1 MEPEAEAL
9 YGLPLDE
16 FTKARNGLAR
26 ARSKAGDKD
35 ASAAVKAL
43 PKPSVVAWALNQ
55 LARRRP
61 EAIAALLEAGS
72 RVRRAQTAAL
82 DGGDPVE
89 LRDAGR
95 AENAEVQA
103 LAAEARSILA
113 DAGRG
118 GSPAQEERLA
128 ATLRA
133 AAVNPDAGD
142 RLQRGVLTEELSPA
156 GFGFGI
162 GEDTE
167 RDALQPE
174 SEERQDGR
182 GQRRHRQASAAPAR
196 QPGQVGH
203 KTAAASETS
212 KDGRKD
218 AGKDAEKDA
227 EEAANRQAQ
236 RAAAR
241 EADRAA
247 REHRREREQE
257 LRAARDTAARLER
270 EADRAEQRAHEARIA
285 AEAAAA
291 RVETLAGALHRS
303 PAPSTET
310 MAVEGATDP

>member
-174 SEERQDGR
+174 SDGR

-196 QPGQVGH
+196 QTGQVGH